1 MNRIILPIPVL
12 VCLTAMAQSVT
23 PVATGLNS
31 PRGVVFGPGG
41 SLYVAEAGLAGG
53 NGSGVGLTGSITAI
67 NGPGSSHPDSRRIVT
82 GLASAGDEG
91 EVVGPDGVSVLG
103 NGEIYVIM
111 AGSTTAMQAGNPGI
125 DASIASQFGRL
136 LKATPSGQSKV
147 VADVGD
153 FDFQW
158 TADHQNAGFAPQ
170 GQFPDANPYAV
181 LALAGRQYVADAGA
195 NTIDEVSSNGSVRIL
210 AFVPNPKLP
219 AVQGGPPVITISD
232 AVPTCVAQGPDGNL
246 YLGTLAFGANFARFG
261 ANAPPFWKTLPPQS
275 KVYRFDPNASSSIQF
290 LSEANVW
297 ATGLNPITGCGFA
310 PGGFYVTEF
319 FTQQSGYT
327 TGDVVRIAVNPD
339 GTAGAHTAMGVGALH
354 EANGFAAGP
363 DGSIYVSNYS
373 TSAGIGQVVRV
384 NQ

>member
-1 MNRIILPIPVL
+1 
-12 VCLTAMAQSVT
+12 
-23 PVATGLNS
+23 
-31 PRGVVFGPGG
+31 
-41 SLYVAEAGLAGG
+41 
-53 NGSGVGLTGSITAI
+53 LTGSITAI